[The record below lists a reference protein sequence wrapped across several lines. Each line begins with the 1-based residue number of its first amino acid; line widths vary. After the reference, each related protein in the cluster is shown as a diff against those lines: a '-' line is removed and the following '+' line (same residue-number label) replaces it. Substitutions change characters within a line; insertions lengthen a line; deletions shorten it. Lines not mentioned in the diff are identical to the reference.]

1 LPTLLAFLECKFNS
15 YFCYALALELADDP
29 SMRGLLVGRAGN
41 PQAIPVIPVVAPRGL
56 PADLDVVL
64 RKLADAESDNA
75 HQHTWLNLGE
85 VEEVRQRYQIE
96 HGRSDPAIELAIA
109 AMREPMARD
118 CRLILWLNRNPPE
131 TDTESDVAPRRA
143 QLPARTTTSARPTET
158 V

>member
-29 SMRGLLVGRAGN
+29 GMRGLLVGHAGDLHSV
-41 PQAIPVIPVVAPRGL
+41 PAIPVVAPRGL

-64 RKLADAESDNA
+64 RKLADAESNTA
-75 HQHTWLNLGE
+75 HQHTWLSLGE

-96 HGRSDPAIELAIA
+96 HGSSDPAIEIAIA

-118 CRLILWLNRNPPE
+118 CRLVLWLNRIPLE
-131 TDTESDVAPRRA
+131 TNSESDIAPLRA
-143 QLPARTTTSARPTET
+143 ATPG
-158 V
+158 